1 MPLLRARAKDAGIE
15 GYSRMRKGELVG
27 LLADEAVLA
36 QTFEPKTVPNRWIP
50 AECGCEHPTR
60 RCAECDL
67 AMDAIHAK
75 ALEMNARADNVHTTR
90 PLPAGYVQGREKAHS
105 LALIEHLEREASQHR
120 VLIVT
125 GGELHD
131 WSAAPKADFV
141 LNLSRVLRDPAH
153 VPSGEML
160 DMRGDLDLEVGVFVM
175 ATEGAEDLWSDWVV
189 MTKNAAQR
197 SPLIVH
203 VMCRGGKHRAPA
215 FGRNLQEELGM
226 WGEDAVIHHLH
237 AHLPRVIKGE
247 TT

>member
-1 MPLLRARAKDAGIE
+1 MNDTNRYAEGWDFTDRDETYLRETFDLFTSCAGPKDPIYAFGAKAIIDECHGRALTIHLAEDARA
-15 GYSRMRKGELVG
+15 
-27 LLADEAVLA
+27 
-36 QTFEPKTVPNRWIP
+36 N
-50 AECGCEHPTR
+50 
-60 RCAECDL
+60 
-67 AMDAIHAK
+67 
-75 ALEMNARADNVHTTR
+75 NVHTTR
-90 PLPAGYVQGREKAHS
+90 PLPAGYVQNREIAHGF
-105 LALIEHLEREASQHR
+105 ALEEHLQREAANHR
-120 VLIVT
+120 ILIIT